1 MGEATIRRAT
11 AADVPAIVGLLA
23 DDVLGAQREEPG
35 DPAYAQAFEAT
46 AADPHQW
53 LMVADADGEV
63 VGTLQ
68 LTVIPGLSH
77 RGMTRA
83 QVEAV
88 RVAGSQRGSGLG
100 TRLLEWAVGQSR
112 ELGCGVVQLTS
123 NASRADA
130 HRFYDRLGFEASHT
144 GFKLALHPPR

>member
-11 AADVPAIVGLLA
+11 ADDVPAMVDLLA
-23 DDVLGAQREEPG
+23 DDVLGAGREQPG
-35 DPAYAQAFEAT
+35 DPAYLRAFAAI
-46 AADPHQW
+46 AADPNQW

-77 RGMTRA
+77 RGTTRA

-88 RVAGSQRGSGLG
+88 RVATSQRGSGLG

-112 ELGCGVVQLTS
+112 ELGCACCS
-123 NASRADA
+123 
-130 HRFYDRLGFEASHT
+130 
-144 GFKLALHPPR
+144 

>member
-1 MGEATIRRAT
+1 MGEAAIRRAT

-23 DDVLGAQREEPG
+23 DDVLGAQRERPG
-35 DPAYAQAFEAT
+35 DPAYAKAFEAI

-68 LTVIPGLSH
+68 LTLIPGLSH
-77 RGMTRA
+77 RGTTRA

-88 RVAGSQRGSGLG
+88 RVSASRRGSGLG
-100 TRLLEWAVGQSR
+100 TRMLEWAVGTAR
-112 ELGCGVVQLTS
+112 DLGCGVVQLTS

-130 HRFYDRLGFEASHT
+130 HRFYERLGFEASHT
-144 GFKLALHPPR
+144 GFKLALRPPR